1 MHSST
6 NTAPALPG
14 RTSPGRIK
22 AGAWLFGWA
31 PQLRLGLGLAVV
43 LSLGAC
49 GGGGGSDSGSTP
61 KPDATTPGVTTFTV
75 APTLSGVAAL
85 GSPLT
90 NARVKVMDG
99 TGAPVGS
106 ATTRPTDG
114 SYTLT
119 LNNKVLKAPLLVQVS
134 GIDAA
139 GNPQVLHSAVPLM
152 DASKP
157 AMWANITPLSNA
169 IVALAI
175 GSDPQPVFAS
185 PAASA
190 AAMAAPA
197 ASAASAAGEFVKS
210 MIKTQLSDLKF
221 TNAAALDLL
230 GDASFVA
237 DKSAQDLLLESL
249 RVQLGKNN
257 KGIEQLL
264 ISNKLS
270 TSATPEVQV
279 SLGLAQ
285 TELLKATGG
294 TPATAI
300 TSTLKLA
307 STAKATLD
315 NLPLL
320 DELAKSL
327 NALISQGKTAADF
340 KAAAQLS
347 AYTQHNSADKDATA
361 AKLADFASKKGQIG
375 RFMVTGCADDALLV
389 GLCKKVLVSANVSDA
404 SGSLLAQ
411 FSDAVSFTKGA
422 NATTPGQWGLVGN
435 GKGFGVNVYPVSVIH
450 LGADGS
456 VSAASGSASS
466 PEPNPWVGI
475 QVAIQAQTS
484 TATPTKIMDTATVQL
499 QSGYSIPFAYCSRKL
514 LCLSDTPGAKLVKP
528 TGSITEL
535 VLKQSALGWLGSAES
550 QRGAKYMASFT
561 LDDKALTETATAYLP
576 ADVPAESATA
586 RFPAIDALSSSQ
598 PLTAQAF
605 RSGLT
610 FNFATWAAANPDMRL
625 ISVRVLLVGFIL
637 PLFVDTEPPN
647 APLTTLTLAP
657 VALPSSATVSAEF
670 WLGAQDSTG
679 RRYYTRYA
687 LPTQ

>member
-1 MHSST
+1 MHSLTLPAPNST
-6 NTAPALPG
+6 G
-14 RTSPGRIK
+14 RSLLRNGK
-22 AGAWLFGWA
+22 AGTS
-31 PQLRLGLGLAVV
+31 LRGSASGLILGLL
-43 LSLGAC
+43 LTLGGC
-49 GGGGGSDSGSTP
+49 GGGGSSDSGGSPNPNTVTP
-61 KPDATTPGVTTFTV
+61 GATTFAVT
-75 APTLSGVAAL
+75 PTLNGVAAL
-85 GSPLT
+85 GAPLT
-90 NARVKVMDG
+90 NAQVRVMDG
-99 TGAPVGS
+99 NGAIVGS
-106 ATTRPTDG
+106 ASTRPSDG
-114 SYTLT
+114 SYSLS
-119 LNNKVLKAPLLVQVS
+119 LSNKVLKAPLLVQVS

-139 GNPQVLHSAVPLM
+139 GTPQVLHSAVPIL
-152 DASKP
+152 DAAKP
-157 AMWANITPLSNA
+157 VMTANITPLSNA
-169 IVALAI
+169 IVALAL

-230 GDASFVA
+230 GDASFAA
-237 DKSAQDLLLESL
+237 DKSAHDLLLESL
-249 RVQLGKNN
+249 RVQLSKNS
-257 KGIEQLL
+257 KGVEQLL

-270 TSATPEVQV
+270 TSANPEVQV

-294 TPATAI
+294 APATAI

-320 DELAKSL
+320 DELAKGL

-340 KAAAQLS
+340 KAATQLN
-347 AYTQHNSADKDATA
+347 AYTQHNSTDKDAIA
-361 AKLADFASKKGQIG
+361 AKLADFALKKGQLG

-404 SGSLLAQ
+404 SGALLAQ

-422 NATTPGQWGLVGN
+422 TATTPGQWGLVGN
-435 GKGFGVNVYPVSVIH
+435 GKGFAVNVYPVSVIH
-450 LGADGS
+450 LGNDGS
-456 VSAASGSASS
+456 VSASSAA
-466 PEPNPWVGI
+466 PNPWVGI
-475 QVAIQAQTS
+475 QVAIQGRTT

-499 QSGYSIPFAYCSRKL
+499 QSGYSIPFAYCSRQL
-514 LCLSDTPGAKLVKP
+514 LCLSDTPGATSVKP

-550 QRGAKYMASFT
+550 QRGAKYTASFT
-561 LDDKALTETATAYLP
+561 LDDKPLAETRVVYLP
-576 ADVPAESATA
+576 ADVPTNMPTDAPAA
-586 RFPAIDALSSSQ
+586 RFPAVDGLSSAK
-598 PLTAQAF
+598 PLTAEAI
-605 RSGLT
+605 RAGLT

-625 ISVRVLLVGFIL
+625 ISVRVLLVGWLL
-637 PLFVDTEPPN
+637 PLFVDTEPPT

-657 VALPSSATVSAEF
+657 VALSSSATVSAEL
-670 WLGAQDSTG
+670 WLGAQDSAG

>member
-1 MHSST
+1 MHSPFPSASSLPGRSVRRSFKAGISLLGA
-6 NTAPALPG
+6 APAL
-14 RTSPGRIK
+14 
-22 AGAWLFGWA
+22 A
-31 PQLRLGLGLAVV
+31 
-43 LSLGAC
+43 LSLLCALTLSAC
-49 GGGGGSDSGSTP
+49 GGGGGSADSGGNTNPGTTP
-61 KPDATTPGVTTFTV
+61 PGVTTFTV
-75 APTLSGVAAL
+75 TPTLNGVAAL
-85 GSPLT
+85 GAPLT
-90 NARVKVMDG
+90 NAQVKVMDG
-99 TGAPVGS
+99 NGAVVGS
-106 ATTRPTDG
+106 ASTRPSDG
-114 SYTLT
+114 SYSLS
-119 LNNKVLKAPLLVQVS
+119 LSNKVLKAPLLVQVS

-139 GNPQVLHSAVPLM
+139 GNPQVLHSAVPIM
-152 DASKP
+152 DAAKP
-157 AMWANITPLSNA
+157 AMTANITPLSNA
-169 IVALAI
+169 IVALAL

-185 PAASA
+185 SAASA

-230 GDASFVA
+230 GDASFAA

-249 RVQLGKNN
+249 RVQLSKNN
-257 KGIEQLL
+257 KGVEQLL

-270 TSATPEVQV
+270 TSPTPEVQV
-279 SLGLAQ
+279 SLAAAQ
-285 TELLKATGG
+285 TELLKTTGG

-320 DELAKSL
+320 DELAKGL

-347 AYTQHNSADKDATA
+347 AYTQHNSGDKDAIA
-361 AKLADFASKKGQIG
+361 AKLADFAIKKGQLG

-404 SGSLLAQ
+404 SGALLAQ

-435 GKGFGVNVYPVSVIH
+435 GKGFAVNVYPVSVIH
-450 LGADGS
+450 LGNDG
-456 VSAASGSASS
+456 AAIAAGAAGSA
-466 PEPNPWVGI
+466 PNPWVGI
-475 QVAIQAQTS
+475 QVAIQGQST
-484 TATPTKIMDTATVQL
+484 TATPTKLMDTATVQL

-514 LCLSDTPGAKLVKP
+514 LCLSDTPGATSVKP

-550 QRGAKYMASFT
+550 QRGAKYTASFT
-561 LDDKALTETATAYLP
+561 LDDKPLAETRVAYLP
-576 ADVPAESATA
+576 ADVPTDAPTA
-586 RFPAIDALSSSQ
+586 RFPAIDGLSSGK
-598 PLTAQAF
+598 PLTAEAI
-605 RSGLT
+605 RAGLT
-610 FNFATWAAANPDMRL
+610 INFAAWAAANPDMRL
-625 ISVRVLLVGFIL
+625 ISVRVLLVGWIL

-647 APLTTLTLAP
+647 APLTTLTLTP
-657 VALPSSATVSAEF
+657 VALPNSATVSAEV
-670 WLGAQDSTG
+670 WLGAQDSAG

>member
-1 MHSST
+1 MHSISLP
-6 NTAPALPG
+6 APNLTGRSLPRSGKTGTSLPG
-14 RTSPGRIK
+14 SA
-22 AGAWLFGWA
+22 AGLM
-31 PQLRLGLGLAVV
+31 LGLMLT
-43 LSLGAC
+43 LGGC
-49 GGGGGSDSGSTP
+49 GGGGSSDSGGSPNSNT
-61 KPDATTPGVTTFTV
+61 AAPGVTTFAVT
-75 APTLSGVAAL
+75 PTLNGVAAL
-85 GSPLT
+85 GAPLT
-90 NARVKVMDG
+90 NAQVRVMDG
-99 TGAPVGS
+99 NGAMVGS
-106 ATTRPTDG
+106 ASTRPVDG
-114 SYTLT
+114 SYSLS
-119 LNNKVLKAPLLVQVS
+119 LSNKVLKAPLLVQVS

-139 GNPQVLHSAVPLM
+139 GNPQVLHSAVPIL
-152 DASKP
+152 DAAKP
-157 AMWANITPLSNA
+157 AMTANITPLSNA

-230 GDASFVA
+230 GDASFAA

-249 RVQLGKNN
+249 RVQLSKNS
-257 KGIEQLL
+257 KGVEQLL

-270 TSATPEVQV
+270 TSANPEVQV

-285 TELLKATGG
+285 AELLKATGG
-294 TPATAI
+294 APATAI

-320 DELAKSL
+320 DELAKGL

-340 KAAAQLS
+340 KAATQLS
-347 AYTQHNSADKDATA
+347 AYTQHNSTDKDAIA
-361 AKLADFASKKGQIG
+361 AKLADFALKKGQLG

-404 SGSLLAQ
+404 SGALLAQ

-422 NATTPGQWGLVGN
+422 TASTPGQWGLVGN
-435 GKGFGVNVYPVSVIH
+435 GKGFAVNVYPVSVIH
-450 LGADGS
+450 LGSDGS
-456 VSAASGSASS
+456 VSAASASAAS
-466 PEPNPWVGI
+466 PAPNPWVGI
-475 QVAIQAQTS
+475 QVAIQGRTT

-499 QSGYSIPFAYCSRKL
+499 QSGYSIPFAYCSRQL
-514 LCLSDTPGAKLVKP
+514 LCLSDTPGALSVRP

-550 QRGAKYMASFT
+550 QRGAKYIASFT
-561 LDDKALTETATAYLP
+561 LDGKPLAETRVAYLP
-576 ADVPAESATA
+576 ADVPTNVPPDAPTA
-586 RFPAIDALSSSQ
+586 RFPAIDGLSSAK
-598 PLTAQAF
+598 PLTGGAIRA
-605 RSGLT
+605 GLT
-610 FNFATWAAANPDMRL
+610 INFATWAAANPDMRL
-625 ISVRVLLVGFIL
+625 ISVRVLLVGWIL
-637 PLFVDTEPPN
+637 PLFVDTEPPH
-647 APLTTLTLAP
+647 APLTMLTLAP
-657 VALPSSATVSAEF
+657 VAMPSSATVSAEF
-670 WLGAQDSTG
+670 WLGAQDSAG

-687 LPTQ
+687 IPTL